1 MVCYSVDDCIA
12 VVVVAVVAG
21 DDDVVVVGLIVAE
34 AKGAALAETETV
46 GQVLHH
52 CC

>member
-12 VVVVAVVAG
+12 VVVVGVDAG

-34 AKGAALAETETV
+34 AKGAAALAETV
-46 GQVLHH
+46 GQVLHR